1 MMPARLLFSIVKT
14 HLLSRKK
21 QTITSTAGV
30 MLGILMYI
38 FMVSFIVG
46 LNEYFSDI
54 MLAASPHVRFY
65 TDVQQDSLSI
75 TERFYKDTTQ
85 QVFVHHQKPKS
96 ADRTIKKAPDVINY
110 LKKVP
115 NVIAVSPRVS
125 TPIYYTMGQS
135 NLNGMLTGIDI
146 NAEQLLFQIN
156 TKLVDGSF
164 ESLLNSENTIALGIS
179 LAKKM
184 QVSVG
189 DRVLV
194 TLPNG
199 VVTYVQVGAVFK
211 WGMTAIDNTQGF
223 ASVQTVQK
231 LMQKNAS
238 FITDI
243 YVKFV
248 NPNEA
253 PIKAEEWRAV
263 FDETQIE
270 DWKSTLAEIESTNK
284 LRNMITV
291 LVVVTLLTVSG
302 FGIYNIQTMMIFERM
317 KDIAILRAI
326 GLQGNDIRLI
336 FLIEALFI
344 GLLGSILGLIS
355 GFLICYAVSK
365 IPYHV
370 DVVITID
377 HLPIQFKTIYYV
389 SGFMFGI
396 ITTAIA
402 GYFPSKRASKIDPV
416 EIIRG

>member
-1 MMPARLLFSIVKT
+1 MPPRLLFSIVKT

-85 QVFVHHQKPKS
+85 QVIVHHQKPKS

-164 ESLLNSENTIALGIS
+164 ESLLNSENTIALGVS

-243 YVKFV
+243 YLKFV
-248 NPNEA
+248 NPDEA

-336 FLIEALFI
+336 FLIEALII

>member
-1 MMPARLLFSIVKT
+1 
-14 HLLSRKK
+14 
-21 QTITSTAGV
+21 
-30 MLGILMYI
+30 
-38 FMVSFIVG
+38 
-46 LNEYFSDI
+46 
-54 MLAASPHVRFY
+54 
-65 TDVQQDSLSI
+65 
-75 TERFYKDTTQ
+75 
-85 QVFVHHQKPKS
+85 
-96 ADRTIKKAPDVINY
+96 
-110 LKKVP
+110 
-115 NVIAVSPRVS
+115 
-125 TPIYYTMGQS
+125 
-135 NLNGMLTGIDI
+135 
-146 NAEQLLFQIN
+146 
-156 TKLVDGSF
+156 
-164 ESLLNSENTIALGIS
+164 
-179 LAKKM
+179 M

-199 VVTYVQVGAVFK
+199 VVTYVQVAAVFK

-231 LMQKNAS
+231 LMLKNAS
-238 FITDI
+238 YITDI
-243 YVKFV
+243 YLKFV
-248 NPNEA
+248 NPDEA

-263 FDETQIE
+263 FEETQIE

-284 LRNMITV
+284 LRNMMTI

-336 FLIEALFI
+336 FLIEALII

>member
-1 MMPARLLFSIVKT
+1 
-14 HLLSRKK
+14 
-21 QTITSTAGV
+21 
-30 MLGILMYI
+30 
-38 FMVSFIVG
+38 MVSFIVG
-46 LNEYFSDI
+46 LNQFFSDI

-75 TERFYKDTTQ
+75 TERFLKDTTK

-96 ADRTIKKAPDVINY
+96 AERSIKKAPDVIKY
-110 LKKVP
+110 LKKVS

-146 NAEQLLFQIN
+146 NAEEMLFQIN
-156 TKLVDGSF
+156 SKLVEGTF
-164 ESLLNSENTIALGIS
+164 ESLLNSENTVALGIS
-179 LAKKM
+179 LARKM
-184 QVSVG
+184 QVGVG

-199 VVTYVQVGAVFK
+199 MVTYVQVGAVFK
-211 WGMTAIDNTQGF
+211 WGMTAVDNTQGF
-223 ASVQTVQK
+223 ASLQTVQK
-231 LMQKNAS
+231 LMQKNNT

-243 YVKFV
+243 YLKFT
-248 NPNEA
+248 NPDEA
-253 PIKAEEWRAV
+253 PIKADEWRLV
-263 FDETQIE
+263 FTESHIE
-270 DWKSTLAEIESTNK
+270 DWRSTMSEIEATNK
-284 LRNMITV
+284 LRNMITI

-336 FLIEALFI
+336 FLIEALII
-344 GLLGSILGLIS
+344 GFLGSVLGLIN
-355 GFLICYAVSK
+355 GFLVCYAVSK

-370 DVVITID
+370 DVIITID